1 MTPSLRAEGT
11 DTARSAIVV
20 ALSYLVTAS
29 LGGVLA
35 VLIAVIAGEGPKTD
49 SFLAS
54 YSVYLVFLLLGA
66 TLRATLIPLIGAA
79 DTDAELRE
87 RAADAVRRL
96 VTVAGAACLLL
107 AALSPL
113 IAPLV
118 RSGAPSD
125 AVRTATESLAI
136 LAVAAFGQIWSAAL
150 AATLAAAQRFHASA
164 ACYVVASVVTLAG
177 AVGLMLAIGVIG
189 AALGVLCG
197 ACVLL
202 GGHLLYLRSLG
213 FSAAPSLPLFARPET
228 WRLVSRAG
236 ASASWPLAM
245 QLQLT
250 IALAALASPVGAVT
264 AYTYAFFIA
273 AIAFNIT
280 GASLGLVTLPGL
292 VADLARRGRAAVL
305 DYLGMTAPLGTFL
318 YVPIAGAYAACG
330 LPMLRAV
337 LDRSLSPETILLLWD
352 VSRIL
357 LVMGLVWTMLS
368 AVSNAALSLQLLRG
382 LTILS
387 VTAIAVQ
394 IVALR
399 VLPDASGTTVAI
411 VQAAVGSGMF
421 LAAAVMVFGEQTGA
435 AATRVVA
442 TCWPVIPLSLVF
454 VAAALVAPDGFAA
467 AVGLAI
473 VSITVYLALAVL
485 TWPSVARQALR
496 LVLPGSRVA

>member
-1 MTPSLRAEGT
+1 M
-11 DTARSAIVV
+11 
-20 ALSYLVTAS
+20 
-29 LGGVLA
+29 
-35 VLIAVIAGEGPKTD
+35 
-49 SFLAS
+49 
-54 YSVYLVFLLLGA
+54 
-66 TLRATLIPLIGAA
+66 
-79 DTDAELRE
+79 
-87 RAADAVRRL
+87 
-96 VTVAGAACLLL
+96 
-107 AALSPL
+107 
-113 IAPLV
+113 
-118 RSGAPSD
+118 
-125 AVRTATESLAI
+125 RTATESLAI

-150 AATLAAAQRFHASA
+150 AATLAAAERFHASA
-164 ACYVVASVVTLAG
+164 ACYVVASVVTLAA

-337 LDRSLSPETILLLWD
+337 LDGSLSPETILLLWD

-368 AVSNAALSLQLLRG
+368 AVSQRRAVAATPARADDPECDRDRRADRRAPRPAGRERQ
-382 LTILS
+382 
-387 VTAIAVQ
+387 
-394 IVALR
+394 
-399 VLPDASGTTVAI
+399 TVAI

-421 LAAAVMVFGEQTGA
+421 LAAAVMVFREADRRG
-435 AATRVVA
+435 AATRVAA

-454 VAAALVAPDGFAA
+454 VSTRSCPRTASPA
-467 AVGLAI
+467 AVGLAL
-473 VSITVYLALAVL
+473 VSIVVYLALGVL

-496 LVLPGSRVA
+496 LLLARR